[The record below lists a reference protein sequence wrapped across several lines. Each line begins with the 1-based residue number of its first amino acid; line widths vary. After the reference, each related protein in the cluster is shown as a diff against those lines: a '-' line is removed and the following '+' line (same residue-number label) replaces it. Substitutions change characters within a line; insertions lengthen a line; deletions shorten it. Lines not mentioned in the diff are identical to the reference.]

1 MQIET
6 KYDIGQELEKLDT
19 KERYIIKSGNIDVR
33 DKELVENSNI
43 NCIEVIYNLYKD
55 NKPSHTITEEE
66 ASSLYKVIDEEQ
78 KVAEQEIVQQE
89 TVEQTVIEQKT
100 IEKESE
106 VKVISI
112 QEASKIIQKKEPIGL
127 FIVESANGSFLA
139 IDNSTQEALIGRF
152 RKKENCISWLNGA
165 DKEDMP
171 DEV

>member
-1 MQIET
+1 MQIGT

-19 KERYIIKSGNIDVR
+19 KERYIIRSGNVDIR
-33 DKELVENSNI
+33 DKELVEYSNI

-55 NKPSHTITEEE
+55 GKLSHTITEEE
-66 ASSLYKVIDEEQ
+66 ASSLYKVIDKEQ
-78 KVAEQEIVQQE
+78 EIAEQEIVQQE
-89 TVEQTVIEQKT
+89 TVEQKVIELTVVK
-100 IEKESE
+100 KEEE
-106 VKVISI
+106 VKVITM

-127 FIVESANGSFLA
+127 FIIESANGTFLG